1 MSNSEKLTKIIQKKL
16 DNWNERSS
24 FTIKGVKNLSR
35 SDLETILLYVKA
47 YEKSG
52 EVDFG
57 GLVYPRGYLNQV
69 LQGYEIG
76 IKAKSII

>member
-1 MSNSEKLTKIIQKKL
+1 MSNSEKLIKAIENKIEK
-16 DNWNERSS
+16 WNERST

-35 SDLETILLYVKA
+35 SDLETILLYVRA
-47 YEKSG
+47 FEKSG
-52 EVDFG
+52 EIDFG
-57 GLVYPRGYLNQV
+57 GLAYPRGYVNQV